1 MHQPEAS
8 PFAGLLFQGYFDS
21 SILVRNRFVLQSSF
35 PEMNVQFNTSNMQQQ
50 NSSAG
55 KKVYSN

>member
-55 KKVYSN
+55 KKV